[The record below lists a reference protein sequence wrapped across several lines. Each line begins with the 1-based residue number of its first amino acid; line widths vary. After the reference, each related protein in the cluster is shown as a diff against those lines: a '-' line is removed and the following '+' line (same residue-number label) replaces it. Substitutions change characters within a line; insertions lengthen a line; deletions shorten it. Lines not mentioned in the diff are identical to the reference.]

1 MNRLLGRKVDM
12 GATFRHEFRRLL
24 SQVWA
29 WGGSF
34 FLLAWGAVAL
44 HEAFMRQSSQLVD
57 LISSYPKEL
66 MAFFGD
72 MTRMTSPGG
81 YLDSMLLS
89 YGVVVL
95 AMFSILAG
103 SGLIAADE
111 EAGRLDLVQAAPIS
125 RTTLF
130 FGRFLG
136 LAGATTAILALTW
149 AGCALGLLSAQL
161 GVTLWSLLL
170 PFVSTF
176 AVLML
181 FTGLALALSMLLP
194 SRSAAATAASAVL
207 VASYFLTSLARVIN
221 FLQAAARFS
230 PLNYF
235 QSGDAVNGLNW
246 AWLSGLLGAA
256 AFFTLLAW
264 WGYQRRDL
272 RVSGEGSWKTPSME
286 RGKRAAPSPH

>member
-1 MNRLLGRKVDM
+1 M
-12 GATFRHEFRRLL
+12 GATFRHEFKRLL
-24 SQVWA
+24 GQVWA

-34 FLLAWGAVAL
+34 FLLAWLMVAV
-44 HEAFMRQSSQLVD
+44 HDSFVGQGSQL
-57 LISSYPKEL
+57 LEMIKSYPKEI

-72 MTRMTSPGG
+72 MSRMTSTGG
-81 YLDSMLLS
+81 YLDTGLLS

-95 AMFSILAG
+95 ALFSILSG

-136 LAGATTAILALTW
+136 LAGATIAILAFAW
-149 AGCALGLLSAQL
+149 AGCAVGQLSAHL
-161 GVTLWSLLL
+161 GVTLWALLL

-181 FTGLALALSMLLP
+181 FTGLALCLSMLMP
-194 SRSAAATAASAVL
+194 SRSAAATTASTLL
-207 VASYFLTSLARVIN
+207 VASYFLTSLGRVIDT
-221 FLQAAARFS
+221 LQPAARFS

-235 QSGDAVNGLNW
+235 QSGEAVNGLNW
-246 AWLSGLLGAA
+246 AWLLGLLGAA
-256 AFFTLLAW
+256 ALFILLAW

-272 RVSGEGSWKTPSME
+272 RVSGEGSWKLPGM
-286 RGKRAAPSPH
+286 GKGK

>member
-1 MNRLLGRKVDM
+1 MSATFRHAFNRLLG
-12 GATFRHEFRRLL
+12 
-24 SQVWA
+24 QVYA

-44 HEAFMRQSSQLVD
+44 HDAFVGQGSQLLD
-57 LISSYPKEL
+57 LIKSYPKEL

-72 MTRMTSPGG
+72 MTRLTSPGG
-81 YLDSMLLS
+81 YLDTSLLS

-95 AMFSILAG
+95 ALFSILAG

-125 RTTLF
+125 RTALF
-130 FGRFLG
+130 LGRFFG
-136 LAGATTAILALTW
+136 LAGATAAILVLTW
-149 AGCALGLLSAQL
+149 AGCALGLLSANL
-161 GVTLWSLLL
+161 GVTVWALLL
-170 PFVSTF
+170 PFISAF

-181 FTGLALALSMLLP
+181 FSALAIWLSMVLP
-194 SRSAAATAASAVL
+194 SRSAAATVASVLL
-207 VASYFLTSLARVIN
+207 VASYFLTSLSRVVN
-221 FLQAAARFS
+221 ALQGAARFS

-246 AWLSGLLGAA
+246 AWLLGLLVVAA
-256 AFFTLLAW
+256 LFTLLAW

-272 RVSGEGSWKTPSME
+272 RVSGEGSWRMPGM
-286 RGKRAAPSPH
+286 GKG